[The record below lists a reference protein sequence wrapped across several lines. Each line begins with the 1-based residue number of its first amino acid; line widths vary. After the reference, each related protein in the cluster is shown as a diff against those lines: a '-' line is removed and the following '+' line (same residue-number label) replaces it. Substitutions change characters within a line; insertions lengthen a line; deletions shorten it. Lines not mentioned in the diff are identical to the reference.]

1 MNGKSKNDGLLYEL
15 RLNTKSLNDEA
26 GTFEGY
32 LSVYGKEDLQR
43 DIVEPGAWKLARNP
57 LPLLYRHDRDQL
69 IGAIDE
75 LNETER
81 GLFVKG
87 HLNLAVERAREIYAL
102 MKEGLIT
109 GLSPGFNDIKD
120 SFVGDIRH
128 ILSANLHEASLTPF
142 PANTDAQLSS
152 FKEEGYLTENAIDE
166 LSLGDEPVFFT
177 KSVQASGLPLA
188 DGDVSWDQGAARQA
202 LNKWSGGDI
211 NKYKRAFLY
220 YDGSGNTSG
229 CKLPIATIIGG
240 KLTAVPSAIRAAKAR
255 FNQTQDIPEAEKNR
269 IQSIL
274 AAYSKKLGWDA
285 DSDDD
290 KGSDGNDNDEDDTK
304 GKEEAP
310 KEVKTETEPQ
320 EAAPVDNPPAADAP
334 AAEPTPA
341 ETPPEVTPDNLLAEN
356 TEEIQGLISEYKQ
369 FTESVK
375 GLNDLLD
382 TRMKEYKPADDGE
395 PAPKTDDNTAP

>member
-1 MNGKSKNDGLLYEL
+1 MKDESKNDSLLYEL

-32 LSVYGKEDLQR
+32 LSVYGKEDLQK
-43 DIVEPGAWKLARNP
+43 DVVEPGAWRIARSP
-57 LPLLYRHDRDQL
+57 LPLLYRHDRNQL

-109 GLSPGFNDIKD
+109 GLSPGYRETSD
-120 SFVGDIRH
+120 SFVGNIRH
-128 ILSANLHEASLTPF
+128 ILSADLHEASLTPF
-142 PANTDAQLSS
+142 PANTDAMLSS
-152 FKEEGYLTENAIDE
+152 YKEEGERYMTENTIDE
-166 LSLGDEPVFFT
+166 LTLGDEPVFFT

-188 DGDVSWDQGAARQA
+188 DGDVTWDQGAARQA

-229 CKLPIATIIGG
+229 CKLPIATIIDG

-255 FNQTQDIPEAEKNR
+255 FNQTQSIPAEEKSR

-274 AAYSKKLGWDA
+274 AAYSKKLGWD
-285 DSDDD
+285 DDDDTD
-290 KGSDGNDNDEDDTK
+290 KGSEDSNDNDEDDTK

-310 KEVKTETEPQ
+310 KEIKLEPQ
-320 EAAPVDNPPAADAP
+320 EAAPVDIPPAADAP
-334 AAEPTPA
+334 AAEPIPA
-341 ETPPEVTPDNLLAEN
+341 ETPPEVTPDNSLAVN
-356 TEEIQGLISEYKQ
+356 ADEIQGLIAEYKG
-369 FTESVK
+369 FTESIK
-375 GLNDLLD
+375 GLNELID
-382 TRMKEYKPADDGE
+382 TRIKEYKPADGGDTT
-395 PAPKTDDNTAP
+395 PNDDKTAP